1 MTLTPSLKIPKK
13 PSKKFISNLL
23 EEHYHLFNT
32 SCSIS
37 QALPDPLGI
46 ARDFRND
53 KIALFCAL
61 FSYGNVRAIMNF
73 LQSCNLH
80 SLKNHQISKCTS
92 KSYRFQNNEEI
103 QDFFQSLINCNNLYH
118 TFYKNYKNGSLIE
131 GIYALQH
138 LLYEKLSLNTKG
150 LRFLIG
156 KPYCNSPMKR
166 WNMFL
171 RWMVRE
177 DCLDLGLWK
186 GIKKSDLILP
196 LDTHTFRVSQ
206 RLGILKRKTYDLQ
219 AALEV
224 SNFLKTLDK
233 YDPIKYDFALYRIGQ
248 LKLISS

>member
-1 MTLTPSLKIPKK
+1 MPTISSLKIPKK
-13 PSKKFISNLL
+13 PSKKFIANLL

-32 SCSIS
+32 SYSIS
-37 QALPDPLGI
+37 ESLPDPLGI
-46 ARDFRND
+46 ARDFRDD
-53 KIALFCAL
+53 KVALFCAL
-61 FSYGNVRAIMNF
+61 FSYGNVKAIINF

-80 SLKNHQISKCTS
+80 SLKSSQIAQCTM
-92 KSYRFQNNEEI
+92 KSYRFQTNQEI
-103 QDFFQSLINCNNLYH
+103 QDFFESLINCNNLYR
-118 TFYKNYKNGSLIE
+118 TFYKNYKNGSIIE
-131 GIYALQH
+131 GIYSLQH
-138 LLYEKLSLNTKG
+138 LLYEKLSLNTQG

-156 KPYCNSPMKR
+156 NPHCSSPMKR

-177 DCLDLGLWK
+177 DCLDLGLW
-186 GIKKSDLILP
+186 GDIKKSDLILP

-233 YDPIKYDFALYRIGQ
+233 HDPIKYDFALYRIGQ
-248 LKLISS
+248 LKLINS